1 MGYLKPMPIAEIK
14 NRAASLPPLDNA
26 ALTAEVQRLKQHGA
40 ALPACIAFVQANRRI
55 SLNEAKRLTL
65 SLPAFSTEEKAAF
78 EQTCQ
83 IMQAE
88 FE

>member
-1 MGYLKPMPIAEIK
+1 MPIAEIK

-26 ALTAEVQRLKQHGA
+26 ALAAEVQRLKQHGA
-40 ALPACIAFVQANRRI
+40 ALLACIAFVQANRRI

-65 SLPAFSTEEKAAF
+65 SQPAFSTEEKAAF

-83 IMQAE
+83 IM
-88 FE
+88 

>member
-1 MGYLKPMPIAEIK
+1 MPIAEIK
-14 NRAASLPPLDNA
+14 NRAASLPPLDNE
-26 ALTAEVQRLKQHGA
+26 ALAAEVQQLKQPGA

-65 SLPAFSTEEKAAF
+65 SLPAFSTEEKAVF
-78 EQTCQ
+78 EQACQ

-88 FE
+88 FEQET

>member
-1 MGYLKPMPIAEIK
+1 MLLAEIK

-26 ALTAEVQRLKQHGA
+26 VLAAEVQQLKQHGA
-40 ALPACIAFVQANRRI
+40 AWLACIAFVQANRRI

-65 SLPAFSTEEKAAF
+65 SQPAFSTEEKAAF

-83 IMQAE
+83 IM
-88 FE
+88 

>member
-1 MGYLKPMPIAEIK
+1 MPIAEIK

-40 ALPACIAFVQANRRI
+40 ALLACIAFVQANRRI
-55 SLNEAKRLTL
+55 SLSEAKRLTL
-65 SLPAFSTEEKAAF
+65 SLPVFGNEEQAAF
-78 EQTCQ
+78 EQACQ

-88 FE
+88 FEQET

>member
-1 MGYLKPMPIAEIK
+1 MPIAEIK
-14 NRAASLPPLDNA
+14 RRAAALPPLDNA
-26 ALTAEVQRLKQHGA
+26 ALAAEIQRLKQRGTA
-40 ALPACIAFVQANRRI
+40 FLGCIAFVQANRRI

-78 EQTCQ
+78 EQACQ

-88 FE
+88 FEQET

>member
-1 MGYLKPMPIAEIK
+1 MLLAEIK

-26 ALTAEVQRLKQHGA
+26 ALAAGVQQLKQHGA
-40 ALPACIAFVQANRRI
+40 ALLACIAFVQANRRI

-65 SLPAFSTEEKAAF
+65 SQPAFSTEEKAAF

-83 IMQAE
+83 IM
-88 FE
+88 

>member
-1 MGYLKPMPIAEIK
+1 MPIAEIK

-26 ALTAEVQRLKQHGA
+26 ALAAEVQQLKQPGA
-40 ALPACIAFVQANRRI
+40 ALLACIAFVQANRRI
-55 SLNEAKRLTL
+55 SLSEAKRLTL
-65 SLPAFSTEEKAAF
+65 SLPVFGNEEQAAF

-88 FE
+88 FEQET